1 MEVTEHDPGV
11 PSWVDVGTD
20 LAKGRAFY
28 SSLFG
33 WDCPEGSEETG
44 FYSTATLRGKPV
56 AGIGPQQDGMP
67 SVWTT
72 YVNVDSADEVAEK
85 VVAAG
90 GQVMM
95 PPMDVME
102 FGRMAIFVD
111 PVGAAFGMWQPGTH
125 KGAGVVNEPGAYSW
139 SELMTTDVE
148 GSKAFYNAVFDWGA
162 DTQSAGPMEYTEWK
176 IGDRSVGGMLQ
187 MPPTLPAQVPPHWG
201 VYFAVSDLDAA
212 MMKVGELGGMALMGP
227 MDTPAGKVAAVMD
240 SNNAP
245 FNMIQLSPNRGG

>member
-85 VVAAG
+85 DAAAG
-90 GQVMM
+90 GFWFRGSGSGCCRARRRQALWCAC
-95 PPMDVME
+95 
-102 FGRMAIFVD
+102 RL
-111 PVGAAFGMWQPGTH
+111 
-125 KGAGVVNEPGAYSW
+125 GVVHH
-139 SELMTTDVE
+139 
-148 GSKAFYNAVFDWGA
+148 
-162 DTQSAGPMEYTEWK
+162 GP
-176 IGDRSVGGMLQ
+176 S
-187 MPPTLPAQVPPHWG
+187 
-201 VYFAVSDLDAA
+201 
-212 MMKVGELGGMALMGP
+212 
-227 MDTPAGKVAAVMD
+227 
-240 SNNAP
+240 
-245 FNMIQLSPNRGG
+245 